1 MKSWGAVFITGIGF
15 LIGVVLAGV
24 GGLSAKT
31 NVFSTP
37 VTVSNSPKK
46 IEKYWAEAGLK
57 DQALFD
63 LISNSNC
70 RSSEKYFLA
79 CVNSVVQILADNH
92 QHLSVTTGEVE
103 AADISMDR
111 HEDEITERQRLAEY
125 ALLYSLPSN
134 KKINFE
140 KIWLKLLDQEPDDSR
155 SYLIANGINAFL
167 AVYKDPHTY
176 ILPEKFYEEVSS
188 QIERANTFVGVS
200 FEKNKGKTIVRKIF
214 KNSDAELAGL
224 APFDEV
230 IKINGESVQRLNLL
244 DISYRLRDANVTKF
258 EMLVNRAGERKTIL
272 IERGYKNLSHVQF
285 EIVSGMKNYAVVTLT
300 KFSRGVCEEVANK
313 IKSSADKNISGM
325 ILDLR
330 DNPGGQLDEAS
341 CLAGLF
347 LGMNKKTYSIE
358 FFDPLK
364 ASEIVLSTG
373 SLLYTGPLVVAIN
386 SSSAS
391 ASELL
396 SGALKDYRRA
406 ILVGEKT
413 FGKGTFQ
420 ESEVWAKNQKV
431 SLFKT
436 QGYYLL
442 PSRQSPQLTGIAP
455 DIEIDEQHLKL
466 REENLYFNPLP
477 SLNEVTDADL
487 VVRKNYE
494 ESLQKCLD
502 YSDVLSQ
509 KDIIMQKS
517 LQILSCHRLTSLL
530 AQQYNPTDFN

>member
-31 NVFSTP
+31 NVFSSA
-37 VTVSNSPKK
+37 VTNSNSPKK
-46 IEKYWAEAGLK
+46 IEKYWSEANLN
-57 DQALFD
+57 DRALFD

-92 QHLSVTTGEVE
+92 QHLSVTSGQVEV
-103 AADISMDR
+103 AGVLTDR

-125 ALLYSLPSN
+125 ALLYSLPAN

-140 KIWLKLLDQEPDDSR
+140 KIWQKLLDQESDDSR

-214 KNSDAELAGL
+214 KNSDAEIAGL
-224 APFDEV
+224 ETFDE
-230 IKINGESVQRLNLL
+230 ILKINGEPVQRLNLL
-244 DISYRLRDANVTKF
+244 DISYRLRDAGVPKF
-258 EMLVNRAGERKTIL
+258 EMLINRAGERKTIL
-272 IERGYKNLSHVQF
+272 IERSYKNLSHVQF
-285 EIVSGMKNYAVVTLT
+285 EIISGMKNYAVVTLT
-300 KFSRGVCEEVANK
+300 KFSRGVCEDVANK

-396 SGALKDYRRA
+396 AGALKDYRRA

-442 PSRQSPQLTGIAP
+442 PSRKSPQLAGIVP

-477 SLNEVTDADL
+477 NLNEVADADL
-487 VVRKNYE
+487 TIRKNYE

-509 KDIIMQKS
+509 KDRIMQKS

-530 AQQYNPTDFN
+530 AQQYNPTEFN